1 MSQLWAKVAK
11 AQHGLKRSLLN
22 RLQILYRVCL
32 ASLFLTPERNIIS
45 KLYLI
50 YLLPQGPI
58 PMLDRHIVAVAKNGR
73 MNLPSALRSKLDL
86 SDGGKIVFIEKENGE
101 VEVTTLRRSLK
112 RAQELVRQSIPADVD
127 LVGDLIKERR
137 AEALGEAESGK

>member
-1 MSQLWAKVAK
+1 
-11 AQHGLKRSLLN
+11 
-22 RLQILYRVCL
+22 
-32 ASLFLTPERNIIS
+32 
-45 KLYLI
+45 
-50 YLLPQGPI
+50 
-58 PMLDRHIVAVAKNGR
+58 MLDRHIVPVAKNRR
-73 MNLPSALRSKLDL
+73 MNLPSALRSKLEL